1 MLRSEQSHIMDNAG
15 TVSIELINADGETTT
30 LKSGLELEAGEVIDS
45 SVMSKN
51 ALCEFITTAIADAK
65 KQDVLLSLHM
75 KAAMEKSLIRKSLA
89 TSSKSITL
97 TSLKSIQRFWMN

>member
-1 MLRSEQSHIMDNAG
+1 MDNAG
-15 TVSIELINADGETTT
+15 TVGIELINADGETTT

-45 SVMSKN
+45 SVMSKMLFVN
-51 ALCEFITTAIADAK
+51 
-65 KQDVLLSLHM
+65 LLPQQLRMPKNKMCCFLHM
-75 KAAMEKSLIRKSLA
+75 KATMMKSLIRKSLA